1 MLPLADEEAERLL
14 TSVPENARKECC
26 WLVLRDGTPVA
37 GNRGGGVLLLADV
50 RLTRPLGLLF
60 RALRLS
66 PVVDAADNLG
76 ARYRKSLGRLVPE
89 GPAPRR
95 YP

>member
-1 MLPLADEEAERLL
+1 LAE
-14 TSVPENARKECC
+14 
-26 WLVLRDGTPVA
+26 
-37 GNRGGGVLLLADV
+37 V

-66 PVVDAADNLG
+66 PVVDAADNLV

>member
-1 MLPLADEEAERLL
+1 MSLVSEKNRG
-14 TSVPENARKECC
+14 ECW

-37 GNRGGGVLLLADV
+37 GDDGGGVLLFMEV
-50 RLTRPLGLLF
+50 RLTRPLGHVL
-60 RALRLS
+60 RAVRLS
-66 PVVDAADNLG
+66 PVIDALDKVL
-76 ARYRKSLGRLVPE
+76 ARYRTRLGRFVPE

>member
-1 MLPLADEEAERLL
+1 LAE
-14 TSVPENARKECC
+14 
-26 WLVLRDGTPVA
+26 
-37 GNRGGGVLLLADV
+37 V

-66 PVVDAADNLG
+66 PVVDAVDNLV
-76 ARYRKSLGRLVPE
+76 ARYRKSLGRLVPD